1 MKHKPAIQGKKKDKI
16 AASITIHDAAMMTPK
31 GKKDI
36 VDWLRLQAKMF
47 LKEGDNYSTRF
58 RAAFYYT

>member
-1 MKHKPAIQGKKKDKI
+1 MNKI
-16 AASITIHDAAMMTPK
+16 VASIMIHDAAMMTPK

-36 VDWLRLQAKMF
+36 ADWLKKQAKML
-47 LKEGDNYSTRF
+47 LKEGDNYTTRF